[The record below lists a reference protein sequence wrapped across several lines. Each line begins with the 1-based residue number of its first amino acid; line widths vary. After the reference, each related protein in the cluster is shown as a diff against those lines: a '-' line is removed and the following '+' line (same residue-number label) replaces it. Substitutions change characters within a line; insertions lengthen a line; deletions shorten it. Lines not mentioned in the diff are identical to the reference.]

1 MFKVSN
7 LKIKLLDNVLC
18 REWLTLYQSLN
29 VDPDFISDNSGV
41 DDETFAQSIKQ
52 TNKEFGFDWPESPRT
67 QKEFNAMHKDIESA
81 PTHMADRLRVVHDQL
96 HVKESQEGV
105 SQIQIGW
112 AESLGKFY
120 RKEPI
125 YRKMLENA
133 EAFAKEVKRGDVCLG
148 YPHVGK
154 TPETCM
160 RQHDNE
166 SLEQTCRL
174 HDSVVCDIIIMLT
187 DSVCASDR
195 ELLQWYDNN
204 KITMFTKQ
212 DMLKY
217 NGWARIGEVENIEQ
231 LASVD
236 KTNLRTSY
244 DAKD

>member
-7 LKIKLLDNVLC
+7 LKIKLLDNVIC
-18 REWLTLYQSLN
+18 REWLALYQSLN
-29 VDPDFISDNSGV
+29 IDPDFISDNSGV

-52 TNKEFGFDWPESPRT
+52 TNKEFGFNWPESPKT

-81 PTHMADRLRVVHDQL
+81 PAHMADRLRVVHDQL
-96 HVKESQEGV
+96 HVKESQKGV

-112 AESLGKFY
+112 AESLGQFY
-120 RKEPI
+120 RKKPI
-125 YRKMLENA
+125 NRNMPEDA
-133 EAFAKEVKRGDVCLG
+133 EAFAKEVRRGDVCLG

-160 RQHDNE
+160 RQQDNE
-166 SLEQTCRL
+166 NLAQTCRL

-195 ELLQWYDNN
+195 ELLQWYDDN

-217 NGWARIGEVENIEQ
+217 NGWARIGEVENIDQ
-231 LASVD
+231 LASID
-236 KTNLRTSY
+236 KKNLRTSY
-244 DAKD
+244 NAKD